1 MSHIMSNKIS
11 KLTILCLFLL
21 SSCTTTMIDRT
32 AKYDKNMVLSNI
44 SAIDSSFSELES
56 LLYVDIKNQNMYLL
70 RKGNILKGFKISS
83 SYYGTGSE
91 VNSLKTP
98 LGKHEIFKKIGRD
111 LPINAILKGRVWN
124 GAIAN
129 VITED
134 VDTDFD
140 HVTSRILWLDGLE
153 KGKNKGPGVDSRSR
167 YIYIHGTAE
176 EGLIGRPASDGC
188 IRMYNTDVID
198 LFDLVNEKVQVW
210 IYWYISFK
218 INKGLLW
225 KKYLLL
231 YH

>member
-1 MSHIMSNKIS
+1 MV
-11 KLTILCLFLL
+11 
-21 SSCTTTMIDRT
+21 DRT
-32 AKYDKNMVLSNI
+32 VKYNKNKVLSTI
-44 SAIDSSFSELES
+44 SAVDSSYNQLES
-56 LLYVDIKNQNMYLL
+56 LLYVDIESQNMYLL
-70 RKGNILKGFKISS
+70 EKGIILKGFKVSS

-98 LGKHEIFKKIGRD
+98 LGKHEIYKKIGKD

-134 VDTDFD
+134 IDTDFD

-153 KGKNKGPGVDSRSR
+153 IGKNKGSGVDSRSR

-188 IRMYNTDVID
+188 IRMYNNDVID

-210 IYWYISFK
+210 IY
-218 INKGLLW
+218 
-225 KKYLLL
+225 
-231 YH
+231 

>member
-1 MSHIMSNKIS
+1 MSYITSNKIA

-21 SSCTTTMIDRT
+21 NSCATTTMVDRT
-32 AKYDKNMVLSNI
+32 VKFNKNKVLSTI
-44 SAIDSSFSELES
+44 SAVDSTFNELES
-56 LLYVDIKNQNMYLL
+56 LLYVDIKSQNMYLL
-70 RKGNILKGFKISS
+70 EKGLILMAFRVSS

-98 LGKHEIFKKIGRD
+98 LGKHEVYKKIGKD

-129 VITED
+129 VITD
-134 VDTDFD
+134 DIDTDFD

-153 KGKNKGPGVDSRSR
+153 IGKNKGPGVDSRSR

-210 IYWYISFK
+210 IY
-218 INKGLLW
+218 
-225 KKYLLL
+225 
-231 YH
+231 